1 MPETTILFPQYYY
14 MRYILLILI
23 SVLGT
28 VVAEARDF
36 KADSIEAL
44 PIVPTAYVEAM
55 DKVKEPK
62 LYKKT
67 RYWKRSKVCMIT
79 GISSM
84 VVGAG
89 GMAGGFIGAVAA
101 FYDGKDDRTGST
113 MTAIFYTGAGLFV
126 AGTSLLI
133 YAIYARHKAKASV
146 NITMGGTGPQPP
158 LPLGTSTR
166 QPTLTVS
173 INL

>member
-1 MPETTILFPQYYY
+1 

-101 FYDGKDDRTGST
+101 FYDCKDDRTGST

-133 YAIYARHKAKASV
+133 YAIYGPPQGQGEREHYDGRH
-146 NITMGGTGPQPP
+146 GP
-158 LPLGTSTR
+158 SA
-166 QPTLTVS
+166 PTAPRCFNSSAHTDS
-173 INL
+173 EH